1 MTSLFLITII
11 QAIYVVYMLR
21 YFKTRYSL
29 AHPLV
34 NFKSEWL
41 HHPVGISE
49 EPISNICP
57 FGQQGSLLIA
67 GLLFVR
73 LYIAQNGII
82 SSKMLKMYS
91 RMGTFLIFLL
101 SLLNMNAVIYLV
113 PFFISEYYVQKLL

>member
-1 MTSLFLITII
+1 MNNIFLVTII
-11 QAIYVVYMLR
+11 QAVYVVYMLR

-41 HHPVGISE
+41 QHPIGISD

-57 FGQQGSLLIA
+57 FGHQGSLLIA

-73 LYIAQNGII
+73 LYILQKGIV
-82 SSKMLKMYS
+82 SSKVLKMYS

-101 SLLNMNAVIYLV
+101 SLLNINAVTYLI

>member
-1 MTSLFLITII
+1 MNNLFLVTVI
-11 QAIYVVYMLR
+11 QAVYVVYMLR

-41 HHPVGISE
+41 HHPVGVSR
-49 EPISNICP
+49 EPIVNICP
-57 FGQQGSLLIA
+57 FGQQGGLLIA

-73 LYIAQNGII
+73 LYIAQQGKV
-82 SSKMLKMYS
+82 SSKVLKMYS
-91 RMGTFLIFLL
+91 RMGTFLIFLF
-101 SLLNMNAVIYLV
+101 SLLNMNAVVYLI